1 MLERLFDV
9 RRRRAITLMQDFG
22 ACQSGRT
29 LLVERVTLIGKLN
42 DLQQG
47 QEFEHERSRKQ
58 KLRDGLDELHRHR
71 AAAKISIQTL
81 PPELRRSLPELP
93 AGIRVGNREMAIE
106 YNNVEQ
112 LLQRLYELSQ
122 ATAADF
128 EAFATVVEEPIPAP

>member
-1 MLERLFDV
+1 V
-9 RRRRAITLMQDFG
+9 K
-22 ACQSGRT
+22 
-29 LLVERVTLIGKLN
+29 LIGKLN

-58 KLRDGLDELHRHR
+58 KLRDGLDELHRNR

-93 AGIRVGNREMAIE
+93 AGIRVGDREMAIE

-122 ATAADF
+122 AAAADF
-128 EAFATVVEEPIPAP
+128 ETFATIVESTTPAP